1 LNETRLTLISVQ
13 GERIT
18 HKDPIVLINSRG
30 RFQKYTPRYRRYY
43 GGEGRYY
50 TNAHITFNL
59 RPDTFKK
66 NFREFISGENTFVVL
81 TNLTKSKK
89 ITIVKKNRS
98 YYVNGDKVSYDN
110 LCKLLNLI
118 FLKWDKTT
126 TSEDLDDI
134 VDDFITTPQ
143 EITDAIVNK
152 IKYNYLSS
160 EGELVETL
168 MDIDIIGPNTCAVQL
183 YTDIWVELDYR
194 QANMFI
200 RACKGYSN
208 KYSAIPFQ
216 ELYYNS
222 TGEHLSSSQV
232 SVIEAFMFQNK
243 SSTLVT
249 KRSMELVEKLH
260 KTFPNI
266 HKAEINEEMQSRRT
280 GLYIRGRGASWLVT
294 HHYDEGSHVLGRQNV
309 RTEMLSHIMRPEKA
323 KQNEILADFEQNV
336 SMLGLRGGF
345 ALTDGVNI
353 YSRGGSICIDQT
365 ESNISLGDQ
374 IASRSLL
381 LVNDIDNI
389 NKVST
394 LRGFDKFM
402 GMPRNKESIT
412 DGVLSL
418 RPISIDRKTI
428 VKWFNCEEL

>member
-1 LNETRLTLISVQ
+1 MIEQRLDLLSVQ
-13 GERIT
+13 GERII
-18 HKDPIVLINSRG
+18 HKDPIVLINRRG
-30 RFQKYTPRYRRYY
+30 RFHKYSPRYSRYY
-43 GGEGRYY
+43 GSEGRYY
-50 TNAHITFNL
+50 TNSNIQLSL
-59 RPDTFKK
+59 RPDEIKK
-66 NFREFISGENTFVVL
+66 NFRGFISGENTFVVL

-89 ITIVKKNRS
+89 VTIVKKNRS
-98 YYVNGDKVSYDN
+98 YFINGDKVSYDN

-152 IKYNYLSS
+152 IKYNFLTS

-168 MDIDIIGPNTCAVQL
+168 MDIDTIGPNTCAVQL

-194 QANMFI
+194 QAKMFV
-200 RACKGYSN
+200 RACKGFSN

-222 TGEHLSSSQV
+222 TGEHLTSSQV
-232 SVIEAFMFQNK
+232 SVIEAFMIQNK

-266 HKAEINEEMQSRRT
+266 HKAEIHEENQTRN

-309 RTEMLSHIMRPEKA
+309 RTEMLSHVMIPEKGV
-323 KQNEILADFEQNV
+323 QNEILADFEKV
-336 SMLGLRGGF
+336 SLLGLRGGLV
-345 ALTDGVNI
+345 LTDGVNI
-353 YSRGGSICIDQT
+353 YNRGGSICIDQT
-365 ESNISLGDQ
+365 ENNISLGDQ

-381 LVNDIDNI
+381 LVNDIDNVD
-389 NKVST
+389 KVST
-394 LRGFDKFM
+394 LRGFNKYM

-412 DGVLSL
+412 DGVFSL
-418 RPISIDRKTI
+418 RPIPIDRETI
-428 VKWFNCEEL
+428 IKWFNCEEL